1 MRFRNVDG
9 RPIVSTHGGDADVE
23 VRA

>member
-9 RPIVSTHGGDADVE
+9 RPTVSTHGGNADVE